1 MIGNGETEMGSPA
14 STTTDGF
21 FGQRAAR
28 HFGVRGR
35 EVSAL
40 RLEGELSLVATRL
53 TCGERIRERTQPAPP
68 DAAFS
73 LLCPID
79 RLDGHSCWI
88 AGEPQHHG
96 PLPAGSVSL
105 ADLRDKPQWQ
115 LCGRVDAMQIYMP
128 VSALAAVGE
137 RRLQASAGTL
147 RCDAGRPDPILSG
160 LCDTL
165 MRAAQ
170 ATGSNTLLLDQLAIC
185 LLTHVVE
192 VYGGPGRAEARPSGQ
207 LAPWQER
214 RAKEIMAARLASD
227 LTISQL
233 ASECRLTASH
243 FARAFRRSTGM
254 APQRYLMHLR
264 VEEAK
269 RHLAAAHLPLSD
281 IALICGFGDQSH
293 LTRVF
298 KQLIGMPPGAWRRR
312 LEPAAGMARLSA

>member
-1 MIGNGETEMGSPA
+1 MGSPVPL
-14 STTTDGF
+14 STDGF

-28 HFGVRGR
+28 HFGVRGQ

-53 TCGERIRERTQPAPP
+53 TCEERMRERTQPAPP

-79 RLDGHSCWI
+79 RLDGHRCWV
-88 AGEPQHHG
+88 AGEPQHSG

-105 ADLRDKPQWQ
+105 TDLRDKPQWQ
-115 LCGRVDAMQIYMP
+115 LCGRVDALQIYIP
-128 VSALAAVGE
+128 VRALAAVGE
-137 RRLQASAGTL
+137 RRSQPAVGSL
-147 RCDAGRPDPILSG
+147 RCDAGRPDPIIAG

-170 ATGSNTLLLDQLAIC
+170 STGSNTLLIDQLAIC
-185 LLTHVVE
+185 LLTHVAE
-192 VYGGPGRAEARPSGQ
+192 VYGGPGCAEGRASGR

-214 RAKEIMAARLASD
+214 RAKEIMAARLASE

-243 FARAFRRSTGM
+243 FARAFRRSTGV
-254 APQRYLMHLR
+254 APQRYLMQLR
-264 VEEAK
+264 VDEAK

-298 KQLIGMPPGAWRRR
+298 KQLVGMPPGAWRRR
-312 LEPAAGMARLSA
+312 LEPAVDRARLSA